1 MPNSQSHLLI
11 RYNGNKLYEYKNF
24 KQCLD
29 LNDKKNI
36 IECFSGSGATAFNIW
51 LEYGDKFNYYLN
63 DKNKQILDY
72 FDYIKQNDLNDVINK
87 LNIEKRK
94 YDTQEKHKK
103 LYNEFNVDKDIF
115 KQIILSKISNFHM
128 KLFNARD
135 DRKNQQYQ
143 TTSRLNKYQIK
154 FKEFL
159 NSPNLYITNDDWKIC
174 YDKFKD
180 DENSLI
186 IFDPPYIDT
195 DNTFYNEDCRSFS
208 VYDELDY
215 IKNNKSKS
223 YFILQDIPKT
233 EELFKE
239 WNILLRYNKVYNV
252 NGKTKTHIVYSN

>member
-11 RYNGNKLYEYKNF
+11 RYNGNKLYEYKDF
-24 KQCLD
+24 KHCLD

-63 DKNKQILDY
+63 DKDKQILDY
-72 FDYIKQNDLNDVINK
+72 FEYIKQNDLQEIIKK

-94 YDTQEKHKK
+94 YDTPEKFKE
-103 LYNEFNVDKDIF
+103 LYDEWDNDNDVF
-115 KQIILSKISNFHM
+115 KHIIISKISNFYM
-128 KLFNARD
+128 KMFNIRNN
-135 DRKNQQYQ
+135 RKNQQYQ
-143 TTSRLNKYQIK
+143 TTSKANKYQIK
-154 FKEFL
+154 FQEFL
-159 NSPNLYITNDDWKIC
+159 NSPNLHITNDDWKVC

-186 IFDPPYIDT
+186 IFDPPYINT
-195 DNTFYNEDCRSFS
+195 DNTFYNKDCRSFS

-239 WNILLRYNKVYNV
+239 WNMLIRYNKVYNV